1 MITIQNV
8 TVEKYGKKILSIP
21 HLDIQEGEMTAI
33 IGPNGAGKSTLIKTI
48 ALLEDT
54 ATGSIQFEGQSIQP
68 SNAPLDARR
77 SISVVFQ
84 QPLMLDT
91 TVFGNVSVGLKIRGY
106 SKKEVK
112 EKVSYWLNRLNVG
125 HLANRHARTLSG
137 GEAQRI
143 ALARALV
150 TEPKILLLDEPF
162 SALDLPTKR
171 SILHDLKTI
180 LKETGITTLFISHD
194 YQEALFLTDEFIVVH
209 RGELIGRYTYEELK
223 QFNSSKELDAFMK
236 EWMTPLVANV

>member
-1 MITIQNV
+1 LITIQNV

-21 HLDIQEGEMTAI
+21 HLDIQVGEMTAI

-68 SNAPLDARR
+68 SNAPLGARR

-171 SILHDLKTI
+171 AILHDLKTI

-194 YQEALFLTDEFIVVH
+194 YQEALFLTDEFIVIH
-209 RGELIGRYTYEELK
+209 RGELIGRYTYENLK
-223 QFNSSKELDAFMK
+223 QFNSSKELGAFIK